1 MGNLHSRGEGRGYR
15 AGQKGREI
23 ESGEIE
29 SGEVGM
35 KDGSHERVH
44 DL

>member
-1 MGNLHSRGEGRGYR
+1 MGNLHSRGEGWGYR
-15 AGQKGREI
+15 AGQKGR
-23 ESGEIE
+23 EIE